1 MKRLLKHVGDIS
13 NSCNQSPNNSSKE
26 ADNKIKRCEI
36 LRKNQDYPEKKITEI
51 G

>member
-1 MKRLLKHVGDIS
+1 MKILLKHVGDIS
-13 NSCNQSPNNSSKE
+13 NNSSKE